1 MNIIKSYFQFKQPLS
16 KRQSTKYIIIHHRGG
31 DGDVES
37 IHRLHLKNGYSGIG
51 YHFYIRKDGQVFQGR
66 PKETVGAHCLNNNY
80 NSVGVC
86 FEGNFENEEAGYAQ
100 KKAGAELILYLKKL
114 YPDARVVCHRDMLQT
129 ACPGKN
135 FPIDEVK
142 GGVKEEKIL
151 TSAND
156 IAWELSQKIEILDID
171 SFVRALESAEKVGSP
186 LYWGYYKIVNGQG
199 AKK

>member
-1 MNIIKSYFQFKQPLS
+1 MNIIKSYYQFKQPLTP
-16 KRQSTKYIIIHHRGG
+16 RQSTKYIILHHRGG

-51 YHFYIRKDGQVFQGR
+51 YHFYVRKDGQIFQGR

-80 NSVGVC
+80 NSVGIC
-86 FEGNFENEEAGYAQ
+86 FEGNFENEEMGYAQ
-100 KKAGAELILYLKKL
+100 KRAGAELIEYLKKI
-114 YPDARVVCHRDMLQT
+114 YKEARVVCHRDMLET

-135 FPIDEVK
+135 FPVDDVK
-142 GGVKEEKIL
+142 ALKAVKKKML

-171 SFVRALESAEKVGSP
+171 GFVRALENAEKVGSP

-199 AKK
+199 AR